1 MTIGE
6 LKNILKEVARESY
19 ELGYDGGKRDS
30 ENDND
35 AWY

>member
-6 LKNILKEVARESY
+6 LKNILKEIARERY
-19 ELGYDGGKRDS
+19 ELGYDSGKRDS